1 MENITK
7 ALLIAAGV
15 LIAIILTTLLVIGYN
30 QISGYYQEQSNV
42 TEVKQI
48 IEMSKKFVNYEEKEI
63 RGNEMLSV
71 INMVEDYNEWVK
83 QNSNEG
89 YNEITLN
96 VVFKNSNNL
105 SNGWYN
111 DFHYEEG
118 NYNYLINNDQ
128 FKIDNSNMK
137 KISY

>member
-30 QISGYYQEQSNV
+30 QTSGYYQEQSNV

-63 RGNEMLSV
+63 RGN
-71 INMVEDYNEWVK
+71 
-83 QNSNEG
+83 
-89 YNEITLN
+89 
-96 VVFKNSNNL
+96 
-105 SNGWYN
+105 
-111 DFHYEEG
+111 
-118 NYNYLINNDQ
+118 
-128 FKIDNSNMK
+128 
-137 KISY
+137 